1 MTRDARYLV
10 PYLLRQVRVGLIATA
25 MVVAGIAFAYFVL
38 DHEAADTLG
47 LALVLGAAVAGG
59 AVVALLPWRRLLE
72 APRGMH
78 LLYAWS
84 AADIVLISSAVAA
97 TGGAR
102 SDLFLLYSLTTFF
115 FVASYPPA
123 AQAFLFTF
131 TVAAYT
137 VVLWLS
143 DWGITAGA
151 FAARVSILGI
161 LAYLGSHLSREL
173 LARAAAEAAARDE
186 ATARAAMLS
195 EVAEAGRDMALDPNR
210 VMEIAVDA
218 VVRLGFPSAIFV
230 GLDEEG
236 MPSAVPAARGS
247 FAAAALDDGGAL
259 AHAIDDVRR
268 LGASAT
274 ADGAPGSA
282 RGTIVAT
289 PVWVDGW
296 MAAVLAAGSADA
308 ASHPGLGGE
317 AVELVATHAGFALEN
332 ASRHEDQRRT
342 VERLEEADRLKTD
355 FVTTVSHELR
365 TPLTTILGNAAT
377 LERAWSGLDD
387 DTRAD
392 LLSRLASNAR
402 ALEGRIAELLDFSR
416 SASQELA
423 ERTFG
428 PVDLSMLLR
437 AAVEQFSEPLAG
449 HELEVDISPGLVTH
463 GDAGLLSR
471 VVLSLLSN
479 AATHTPAGTT
489 VTLVAQ
495 PVPPADIVVSVADD
509 GPGIRENDLPFLG
522 DGFYR
527 GGELNLRPGGFGL
540 GLAKANEILRLHG
553 TELEIHSAEG
563 GGAAFRF
570 RLPDLRE
577 GPPSPAHDER
587 GLGRAVAR

>member
-25 MVVAGIAFAYFVL
+25 MVVGGIALAYFVL
-38 DHEAADTLG
+38 DHEDANALG

-59 AVVALLPWRRLLE
+59 AIIGLLPWRRLLQG
-72 APRGMH
+72 PRGMH

-84 AADIVLISSAVAA
+84 AADILLISAAVAA

-123 AQAFLFTF
+123 AQAFLFAF
-131 TVAAYT
+131 TVASYST
-137 VVLWLS
+137 VLWLS
-143 DWGITAGA
+143 DWGITVGG

-173 LARAAAEAAARDE
+173 HARAGAEAAAREE

-195 EVAEAGRDMALDPNR
+195 QVAEAGRDMALDPNQ
-210 VMEIAVDA
+210 VVDVAVEA
-218 VVRLGFPSAIFV
+218 VARLGFPSAAFV

-236 MPSAVPAARGS
+236 NPSAVPAARGS
-247 FAAAALDDGGAL
+247 FADALHDDGPL
-259 AHAIDDVRR
+259 ARTVDDVRR
-268 LGASAT
+268 LGASVTVDA
-274 ADGAPGSA
+274 APGA
-282 RGTIVAT
+282 AGEGTVVAS

-317 AVELVATHAGFALEN
+317 AVELIATHAGFALEN
-332 ASRHEDQRRT
+332 ASRHEEQRRT

-392 LLSRLASNAR
+392 LLARLASNAR

-437 AAVEQFSEPLAG
+437 AAAEQFVEPLAG
-449 HELEVDISPGLVTH
+449 HQLEVDIGPGLVTH

-479 AATHTPAGTT
+479 AATHTPPGTT
-489 VTLVAQ
+489 VTLAAQ
-495 PVPPADIVVSVADD
+495 PDPPTDIVVSVADD
-509 GPGIRENDLPFLG
+509 GPGIRESDLPFLG

-527 GGELNLRPGGFGL
+527 GGEVNLRPGGFGL

-553 TELEIHSAEG
+553 TELEIRSAEG
-563 GGAAFRF
+563 EGAMFRF

-577 GPPSPAHDER
+577 GPPSDARDGS
-587 GLGRAVAR
+587 GLGRAIAR